1 MFWERS
7 LLAGKWLSMTQIK
20 NLNETYLQEH
30 TEKKVLSI

>member
-1 MFWERS
+1 
-7 LLAGKWLSMTQIK
+7 MTQIK